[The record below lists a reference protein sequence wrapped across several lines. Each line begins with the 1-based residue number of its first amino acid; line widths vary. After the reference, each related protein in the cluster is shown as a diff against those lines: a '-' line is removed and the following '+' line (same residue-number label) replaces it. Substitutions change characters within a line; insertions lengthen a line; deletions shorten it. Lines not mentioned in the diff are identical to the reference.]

1 MNYKEFVERLE
12 NNLYF
17 GNRYMGNTV
26 FTCFSELSTS
36 KNETIKTFAENTLEE
51 VKKLREPFHY
61 STGQLVDNYSL
72 DQLTKISHKIMNL
85 LEEHY

>member
-12 NNLYF
+12 RNLYY

-26 FTCFSELSTS
+26 FACISELSTS
-36 KNETIKTFAENTLEE
+36 KNEAIRVYAENTLEE
-51 VKKLREPFHY
+51 VKKLREPFHV
-61 STGQLVDNYSL
+61 STGKLVDNYSL
-72 DQLTKISHKIMNL
+72 DQLTKISHATMNF